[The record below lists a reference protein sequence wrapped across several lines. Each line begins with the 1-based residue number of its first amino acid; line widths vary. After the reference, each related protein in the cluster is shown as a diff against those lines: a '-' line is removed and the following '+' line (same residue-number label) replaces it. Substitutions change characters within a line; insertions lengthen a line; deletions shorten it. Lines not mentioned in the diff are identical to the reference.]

1 MPIYPYKCPEC
12 GHTEDTMLSMSE
24 RNAAPFCFHCGTLMR
39 RAMELQNITIRPD
52 IEPGYDQSL
61 GVNVGSRK
69 DLRKA
74 LAYANA
80 YCPDLMFG
88 SEPSAGRLTKE
99 ERAIEE
105 GRTVSPNKTIFE
117 RRKESGWGEN
127 PSPGEILR
135 GDDPVIESDGQA
147 DYAEIVDYIKERSA
161 NG

>member
-12 GHTEDTMLSMSE
+12 GHIEDELLQISE
-24 RNAAPFCFHCGTLMR
+24 RNAAPFCFHCGSLMR
-39 RAMELQNITIRPD
+39 RAMELQSITVRPD

-61 GVNVGSRK
+61 GVHVGSRK
-69 DLRKA
+69 ELREQ

-80 YCPDLMFG
+80 YCPDLMSG
-88 SEPSAGRLTKE
+88 SEPLAGRLTQE

-105 GRTVSPNKTIFE
+105 GRVASPNKTIFE
-117 RRKESGWGEN
+117 RRNEPGWGEN
-127 PSPGEILR
+127 PALGDSLR

-147 DYAEIVDYIKERSA
+147 DYTEIIDYIKERSA